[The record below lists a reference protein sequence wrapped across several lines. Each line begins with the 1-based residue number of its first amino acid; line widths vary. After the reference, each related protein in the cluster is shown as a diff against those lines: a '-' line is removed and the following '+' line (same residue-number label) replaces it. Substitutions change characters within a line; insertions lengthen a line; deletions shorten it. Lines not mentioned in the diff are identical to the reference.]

1 MTKNEPLNDSVNSEN
16 MDLRDTI
23 GFQASLLTSQLRK
36 NVVEILSQSQINL
49 NPDDVGILSLL
60 MKNESMTM
68 TELAESLQKDN
79 ANMTRMIRG
88 LEMRNLI
95 TKKRDEVDKRVSRVM
110 LTEAGLNEVNSAWQ
124 LMEGLITQSI
134 MGISREEHD
143 LTSDVLKKIN
153 ANLNL
158 PSMSKNGDS

>member
-1 MTKNEPLNDSVNSEN
+1 MTKNYPLNDNVNSEIK
-16 MDLRDTI
+16 DLHDTI

-36 NVVEILSQSQINL
+36 NVVEILNQSHINL
-49 NPDDVGILSLL
+49 NPDDIGILSFL
-60 MKNESMTM
+60 MKNKSMTM

-95 TKKRDEVDKRVSRVM
+95 VKKRDEVDKRVSRVM
-110 LTEAGLNEVNSAWQ
+110 LTDAGLNEVNSAWQ
-124 LMEGLITQSI
+124 LMEDLITQSI
-134 MGISREEHD
+134 LGISQEEHD
-143 LTSDVLKKIN
+143 LTCDVLKKIN

-158 PSMSKNGDS
+158 PSKSKNGDS